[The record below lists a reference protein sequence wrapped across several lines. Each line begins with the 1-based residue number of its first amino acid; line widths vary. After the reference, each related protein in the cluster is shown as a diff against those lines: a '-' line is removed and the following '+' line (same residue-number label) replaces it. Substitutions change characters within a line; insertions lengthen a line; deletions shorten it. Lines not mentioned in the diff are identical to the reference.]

1 MQFIVYTRRGD
12 SHGATIAGLIRALLS
27 SRMVA
32 GHVQLIDDPDL
43 LRMNYISNVPTVMLD
58 GSYISSGYVPTRSEL
73 ETAIDRRQQALAL
86 SRSVFENTGDSRR
99 WRR

>member
-1 MQFIVYTRRGD
+1 MRR
-12 SHGATIAGLIRALLS
+12 LPLALLLLAS
-27 SRMVA
+27 LSLPALAADFTPGRLLAIPV
-32 GHVQLIDDPDL
+32 DPDL